1 MKPNKNRELRMTFEA
16 RLRRAGAVGLAALL
30 LGTAPVALM
39 AATPADTL
47 VIADAIDDIVSL
59 DPHEAYEFSGL
70 DVVNNTYDGL
80 IELDPVSKELVPG
93 LAESWSVA
101 DDGVTYSFKMKPGIT
116 FASGNPVTAADAAFS
131 LQRAVKINK
140 TPAFILNQ
148 FGWSAENV
156 DQMITADGDTLTFKV
171 DKAYAP
177 TFVYNIL
184 TAGVAS
190 IVDQKTVME
199 HDANGDMGN
208 EWLKSNSAG
217 SGAYVLK
224 SFKPNEG
231 YVLEANPT
239 HWRGPAK
246 ISKVFMQHI
255 PEAATER
262 LQLEKGDIDIARE
275 LTPTDIEGLAGN
287 AAVKVQP
294 DVGGQI
300 FYLSFNQKN
309 EMYKN
314 QKFLDAM
321 RYAIDYQ
328 GMVDTFLKGTEVVH
342 QSFLPIGYLGAL
354 EDNPYSL
361 DIEKAKALVAE
372 SGVQNPKVVLDVRNA
387 SDRMDM
393 AQSIQNTFGQAGI
406 TVELNVGEGAEQLKR
421 YRARQHDATLQSWG
435 PDYPDPNTN
444 SSTFAENPD
453 NSDEAQNTGYL
464 AWRNAYDPGELTAM
478 SQAAVMEMDADKR
491 KAMYEELQKKHR
503 ETSPF
508 IVMFQIGYQTGMQ
521 ANVENFYT
529 GGAIDS
535 AAYWLVTK

>member
-1 MKPNKNRELRMTFEA
+1 MKIDPT
-16 RLRRAGAVGLAALL
+16 LRRFGAVAMASLM
-30 LGTAPVALM
+30 LGTAPAALF
-39 AATPADTL
+39 AETPADTL

-70 DVVNNTYDGL
+70 DVVNNVYDGL
-80 IELDPVSKELVPG
+80 IELDPVSKQLVPG

-101 DDGVTYSFKMKPGIT
+101 EDGMTYTFKMKPGVT
-116 FASGNPVTAADAAFS
+116 FASGNPVTAADAAYS
-131 LQRAVKINK
+131 LQRAIKINK

-148 FGWSAENV
+148 FGWTAENV
-156 DQMITADGDTLTFKV
+156 DQMVTADGDTVTLKV

-177 TFVYNIL
+177 TFLYNIL

-190 IVDQKTVME
+190 IVDQKLVME
-199 HDANGDMGN
+199 HEVNGDMGY

-224 SFKPNEG
+224 SYKPNEG

-239 HWRGPAK
+239 HWRGAPKMA
-246 ISKVFMQHI
+246 KVFMQHI
-255 PEAATER
+255 PEAATQR

-287 AAVKVQP
+287 SAVKVQS

-309 EMYKN
+309 EQYKN

-342 QSFLPIGYLGAL
+342 QAFLPAGYLGAL
-354 EDNPYSL
+354 EDTPYSL
-361 DIEKAKALVAE
+361 DIEKAKALLAE
-372 SGVQNPKVVLDVRNA
+372 SGIQNPKVVLDVRNA

-421 YRARQHDATLQSWG
+421 YRARQHDGTLQSWG

-453 NSDEAQNTGYL
+453 NSDEANNTGYL
-464 AWRNAYDPGELTAM
+464 AWRNAYDPGEMTAM
-478 SQAAVMEMDADKR
+478 SQAAVMEMDPDKR

>member
-1 MKPNKNRELRMTFEA
+1 MTFET
-16 RLRRAGAVGLAALL
+16 RLRRAGAVGFAALL
-30 LGTAPVALM
+30 LGAAPAALM

-70 DVVNNTYDGL
+70 DVVNNVYDGL
-80 IELDPVSKELVPG
+80 IELDPVSKQLVPG

-101 DDGVTYSFKMKPGIT
+101 EDGMTYTFKMKPGVT
-116 FASGNPVTAADAAFS
+116 FASGNPVTAADAAYS
-131 LQRAVKINK
+131 LQRAIKLNK

-148 FGWSAENV
+148 FGWTAENV
-156 DQMITADGDTLTFKV
+156 DTMVTGDGDTVTLKV

-177 TFVYNIL
+177 TFLYNIL

-190 IVDQKTVME
+190 IVDQKLVME
-199 HDANGDMGN
+199 HEVNGDMGY
-208 EWLKSNSAG
+208 EWLKANSAG

-224 SFKPNEG
+224 SYKPNEG

-239 HWRGPAK
+239 HWRGAPK
-246 ISKVFMQHI
+246 IAKVFMQHI
-255 PEAATER
+255 PEAATQR

-287 AAVKVQP
+287 PAVKMQA

-309 EMYKN
+309 EQYKN
-314 QKFLDAM
+314 EKFLDAM

-361 DIEKAKALVAE
+361 DIEKAKALLAE
-372 SGVQNPKVVLDVRNA
+372 SGIQNPKVVLDVRNA

-421 YRARQHDATLQSWG
+421 YRARQHDGTLQSWG

-453 NSDEAQNTGYL
+453 NSDEANNTGYL
-464 AWRNAYDPGELTAM
+464 AWRNAYDPGEMTAM
-478 SQAAVMEMDADKR
+478 SQAAVLEMDPDKR